1 MQIRLSRNYTR
12 TEEQR
17 LSSTEEEKLTE
28 SALYI
33 KLSIE
38 KKREN
43 APYSSSE
50 SKDMSLLFQRV
61 MMPYGNIK

>member
-38 KKREN
+38 KKTEN